1 MKREFSKND
10 FYTQKAKE
18 DGYPARSVYKLQEID
33 EKFKLLQKGFFVLDL
48 GAAPGSWLLYIG
60 NKVSMTGK
68 LVAVDILDLNTK
80 PLNNT
85 VFIKK
90 DILDKDF
97 FEKLAEVYEVRPPQN
112 WKPKLLGGL
121 TSYTSAPQ
129 FFDVVVSD
137 MAPNTTGLLELD
149 VANCLELTQRAL
161 EIAKE
166 VLTKGGNFVCK
177 IFEGPGTDNFVKE
190 VKGHFK
196 MIKRYRPHAVRR
208 GSKEFYLIA
217 KGFCAS
223 KKT

>member
-1 MKREFSKND
+1 MKREFSKKD
-10 FYTQKAKE
+10 FLTQKAKE
-18 DGYPARSVYKLQEID
+18 EGYPARSVYKLKEID

-60 NKVSMTGK
+60 NKISMTGK

-85 VFIKK
+85 IFIKK
-90 DILDKDF
+90 NVLDKDF
-97 FEKLAEVYEVRPPQN
+97 LESCRYLISKGSPISDTDN
-112 WKPKLLGGL
+112 
-121 TSYTSAPQ
+121 
-129 FFDVVVSD
+129 FDVVVSD

-161 EIAKE
+161 EIAIK
-166 VLTKGGNFVCK
+166 VLAKNGNFVCK

-190 VKGHFK
+190 AKKHFQ
-196 MIKRYRPHAVRR
+196 MVKRYRPQAVRR

-217 KGFCAS
+217 KGF
-223 KKT
+223 KK

>member
-1 MKREFSKND
+1 MKREFSKKD
-10 FYTQKAKE
+10 FLTQKARE
-18 DGYPARSVYKLQEID
+18 EGYPARSVYKLKEVD

-60 NKVSMTGK
+60 NKISMTGR

-85 VFIKK
+85 IFIKK
-90 DILDKDF
+90 DVLAEDF
-97 FEKLAEVYEVRPPQN
+97 FDSDFLKDKYNA
-112 WKPKLLGGL
+112 
-121 TSYTSAPQ
+121 
-129 FFDVVVSD
+129 VVSD

-161 EIAKE
+161 EIAIK
-166 VLTKGGNFVCK
+166 VLAKNGNFVCK

-190 VKGHFK
+190 VKKHFQ
-196 MIKRYRPHAVRR
+196 MVKRYRPQAVRR

-217 KGFCAS
+217 KGFS
-223 KKT
+223 PQRKS

>member
-1 MKREFSKND
+1 MKREFSKKD
-10 FYTQKAKE
+10 FFTQKAKE
-18 DGYPARSVYKLQEID
+18 EGYPARSVYKLQEID

-48 GAAPGSWLLYIG
+48 GASPGSWLLYIG

-68 LVAVDILDLNTK
+68 VVGVDILDLNIK

-85 VFIKK
+85 VFIKR
-90 DILDKDF
+90 DVLSGDFLDAISRLPTSGSF
-97 FEKLAEVYEVRPPQN
+97 P
-112 WKPKLLGGL
+112 KPGVGR
-121 TSYTSAPQ
+121 
-129 FFDVVVSD
+129 FDVVVSD

-161 EIAKE
+161 DVAIK

-190 VKGHFK
+190 VRGYFQ
-196 MIKRYRPHAVRR
+196 MVKRYRPRAVRR

-217 KGFCAS
+217 KGF
-223 KKT
+223 KK

>member
-60 NKVSMTGK
+60 NKISMTGK
-68 LVAVDILDLNTK
+68 LVAVDILDLSTK

-90 DILDKDF
+90 DVLAEDF
-97 FEKLAEVYEVRPPQN
+97 FNEP
-112 WKPKLLGGL
+112 LLRQ
-121 TSYTSAPQ
+121 S
-129 FFDVVVSD
+129 FDCVLSD
-137 MAPNTTGLLELD
+137 MAPNTTGLVELD

-161 EIAKE
+161 DIAKE
-166 VLTKGGNFVCK
+166 VLAKGGNFVCK

-217 KGFCAS
+217 KGFS
-223 KKT
+223 PQRKH